1 MRQQDIAAIYALT
14 PLQEEMV
21 RRIRRSGH
29 ADLYVQQCIFTF
41 AGALDSVAASRAW
54 QMLLDAHAILRT
66 VFVEQSSEHGGTR
79 WYQVVVKEA
88 TIICTFLDWR
98 DSSVIERGR
107 RMAALL
113 QNERESGMSLT
124 DVPLSRLFFVS
135 VSPTRQY
142 LMWTHPHVLL
152 DGWSLSTLLG
162 EWLRTYH
169 ALQSEQSEQ
178 SDWTLSSAIRR
189 SFQDYVAWMN
199 QQRSSAAQP
208 FWLDYFSGY
217 QRSASTGDSPERL
230 RAYRAG
236 QRTFVLSAQQS
247 GALQQYARH
256 LRITLNTVMQGI
268 WALTLACLRSQRDI
282 IFGTFV
288 SGRSADMVGIE
299 DIIGLCINC
308 LPVRIEVAPETL
320 IDTWLKH
327 LFARQLDAQTFE
339 HTPLR
344 AIKSWLGVPA
354 DEELFDS
361 LYVFE
366 NYPVA
371 ATLTDP
377 GTPPDA
383 GLRFVSD
390 HIRERMGYPLHIVI
404 LPGNR
409 LTIHLNYDQALF
421 APAEI
426 QRVIDTIRRLV
437 VSLVECSG
445 ATLGAVAPE
454 LPQ

>member
-1 MRQQDIAAIYALT
+1 MRQQDIAAIHSLT

-29 ADLYVQQCIFTF
+29 SDLYLQQCIFTF
-41 AGALDSVAASRAW
+41 EGALDSVAASRAW
-54 QMLLDAHAILRT
+54 QILLDTHAILRT
-66 VFVEQSSEHGGTR
+66 VFVERSSEHGGTK

-88 TIICTFLDWR
+88 TIICMFLDWC

-113 QNERESGMSLT
+113 QNERENGMSLT
-124 DVPLSRLFFVS
+124 NVPLSRLFFVS

-142 LMWTHPHVLL
+142 LIWTHPHVLL

-162 EWLRTYH
+162 EWLRTYL
-169 ALQSEQSEQ
+169 ALQT
-178 SDWTLSSAIRR
+178 DWALSFASRP

-199 QQRSSAAQP
+199 KQRSLAAQP

-217 QRSASTGDSPERL
+217 QRSASTGASPKSL
-230 RAYRAG
+230 WAYRAG
-236 QRTFVLSAQQS
+236 KRVFVISAQQS
-247 GALQQYARH
+247 GALQQYARR

-268 WALTLACLRSQRDI
+268 WALTLSCLRSQRDI
-282 IFGTFV
+282 VFGTFV

-308 LPVRIEVAPETL
+308 LPVRIVVAPETL
-320 IDTWLKH
+320 IETWLKH
-327 LFARQLDAQTFE
+327 LFERQLDAQTFE
-339 HTPLR
+339 HTPLS

-377 GTPPDA
+377 GTTSGA
-383 GLRFVSD
+383 RLRFVGD
-390 HIRERMGYPLHIVI
+390 NILERMGYPLHIVI

-409 LTIHLNYDQALF
+409 LTIHLNYDRALF

-426 QRVIDTIRRLV
+426 QRVIDTIRRLA
-437 VSLVECSG
+437 VSLIECSG
-445 ATLGAVAPE
+445 ETLGAVAPE
-454 LPQ
+454 LAHQK